1 MDYHRGNEV
10 KGQPIGRGMIPYPKE
25 VLEVGGGSGLRVLF
39 EPQPEMLPYS
49 PS

>member
-1 MDYHRGNEV
+1 MLKEEREC
-10 KGQPIGRGMIPYPKE
+10 PKE
-25 VLEVGGGSGLRVLF
+25 VLEVGGGSGLKVLF